1 MHKNEL
7 LICCL
12 FINKQQMVVR
22 KQVNI
27 EAPSVIENEI
37 PNEHPNDITLQNLQ
51 EIQNCFR
58 SITELTDERKNM
70 LLEFF
75 NQWNLY
81 VLRDFLPQLFG
92 GFDTGINEDTIRFI
106 IEQELIDVDSD
117 ENGQLLAACLYEL
130 FSNYEI
136 SKSFIAG
143 FFEFTTTYF
152 PVNVIN
158 YTNNWGNNLLYQA
171 LTNSFSPKFSVFN
184 ATLFINFLVK
194 YCNAYGDNGPSYI
207 ISTENG
213 LGLCPVQ
220 QLILLKQPELL
231 EKYLSL
237 PRRREELFVKTD
249 KNVVFDVETN
259 ENYFYYEPLVQ
270 YVLANEDCQMLT
282 PKEVNALAEC
292 FQVLLENGYDTNLLS
307 SSTKPNNTLT
317 TINDYLEH
325 YGWTQTVI
333 TQLFTKN

>member
-1 MHKNEL
+1 
-7 LICCL
+7 
-12 FINKQQMVVR
+12 MVVR

-27 EAPSVIENEI
+27 EIPSVIETEI
-37 PNEHPNDITLQNLQ
+37 PNDDPNDISLQNLQ

-75 NQWNLY
+75 NDWNLC
-81 VLRDFLPQLFG
+81 VLSDFLPQLFG
-92 GFDTGINEDTIRFI
+92 GFDTGINEATIHFI
-106 IEQELIDVDSD
+106 IEQELIDVDSE

-136 SKSFIAG
+136 TKSFISG

-158 YTNNWGNNLLYQA
+158 YKNNWGNNLLYQA
-171 LTNSFSPKFSVFN
+171 LTNSFSPELSVFN

-194 YCNAYGDNGPSYI
+194 YFNAYGANETLPSYI
-207 ISTENG
+207 ISTADG

-220 QLILLKQPELL
+220 QLILLKQPKLL
-231 EKYLSL
+231 EKYLLL
-237 PRRREELFVKTD
+237 PERKEELSVKTD
-249 KNVVFDVETN
+249 KNVVFDVEKSK
-259 ENYFYYEPLVQ
+259 NYFYYEPLVQ
-270 YVLANEDCQMLT
+270 YTLANEDCQMLS
-282 PKEVNALAEC
+282 PNEVNALAEC
-292 FQVLLENGYDTNLLS
+292 FQVLLKNGYDTKLFS
-307 SSTKPNNTLT
+307 TSTKPNNTLT

-333 TQLFTKN
+333 TQLFAKN